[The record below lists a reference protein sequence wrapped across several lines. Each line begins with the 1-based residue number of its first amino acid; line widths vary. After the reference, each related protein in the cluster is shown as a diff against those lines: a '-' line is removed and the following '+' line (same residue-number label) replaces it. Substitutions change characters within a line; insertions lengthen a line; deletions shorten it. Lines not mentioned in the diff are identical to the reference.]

1 MDLKIIIPSHFGVF
15 KREFSFSLEIILRF
29 KLELLYLEHL
39 DIELKDVE
47 ISEHGQLAVEQGT
60 LI

>member
-1 MDLKIIIPSHFGVF
+1 MDLKIIIPSHFGVL

>member
-1 MDLKIIIPSHFGVF
+1 MDLKIIIPSHFGVL

-29 KLELLYLEHL
+29 KLEHL